1 MNVELEQLRKLPIAD
16 KLRIVEELWD
26 DIGASDE
33 PLVLR
38 DWHKVEARR
47 RVAELG
53 ANPDL
58 AITREE
64 LWKRVDQS
72 DG

>member
-1 MNVELEQLRKLPIAD
+1 MEIELNNLHSLPIAE
-16 KLRIVEELWD
+16 KLRVVEELWD
-26 DIGASDE
+26 GIHDSDE
-33 PLVLR
+33 PLVLQ
-38 DWHKVEARR
+38 DWHREEAARR
-47 RVAELG
+47 GADLE

-64 LWKRVDQS
+64 LWKRVDET